1 MAAEVDSASEESD
14 RTTAKCDL
22 KTNDSS
28 SVVRAPSTG
37 SGVAGSNP
45 AQGSYKWHV
54 FCFFVFLFCFYTKV
68 GMPEL
73 TSLMIISLF
82 KICLVTFHF
91 PNLHTDKNLPN
102 IAIYHK
108 ASSLGGH

>member
-1 MAAEVDSASEESD
+1 MVAEVDSASEESD

-28 SVVRAPSTG
+28 SVVRAPSRARE
-37 SGVAGSNP
+37 SR
-45 AQGSYKWHV
+45 AQIPPRAHINGIFFFFF
-54 FCFFVFLFCFYTKV
+54 FCTKV

-91 PNLHTDKNLPN
+91 PNLH
-102 IAIYHK
+102 IAKYCD
-108 ASSLGGH
+108 L